1 MPTYPLSRADSG
13 GSVSSQERFRVGAF
27 AGAGAG
33 AELPSL
39 EEELAQEPL
48 LQLLPRP
55 RPAST
60 ISLQSGEVS
69 NGWTFSHQEW
79 FSCHVTNAVD
89 VKAITMR
96 LAHVLQVS
104 NTSAGTDTDTQFL
117 MSSDSGSKVQVSHM
131 EKIKLP

>member
-1 MPTYPLSRADSG
+1 MTAFGQCHHEKDTNKNSWPAKKVFLIQMVLSALQDMEDLLDLQTPTYPLSRADSG

-69 NGWTFSHQEW
+69 KG
-79 FSCHVTNAVD
+79 
-89 VKAITMR
+89 
-96 LAHVLQVS
+96 
-104 NTSAGTDTDTQFL
+104 FL
-117 MSSDSGSKVQVSHM
+117 PSGM
-131 EKIKLP
+131 AFL

>member
-1 MPTYPLSRADSG
+1 MKKMQTKIVGRQKNAFLIQMVLSALEEMEELLDLQLQTPTHPLSRADSG

-69 NGWTFSHQEW
+69 KG
-79 FSCHVTNAVD
+79 
-89 VKAITMR
+89 
-96 LAHVLQVS
+96 
-104 NTSAGTDTDTQFL
+104 
-117 MSSDSGSKVQVSHM
+117 
-131 EKIKLP
+131 